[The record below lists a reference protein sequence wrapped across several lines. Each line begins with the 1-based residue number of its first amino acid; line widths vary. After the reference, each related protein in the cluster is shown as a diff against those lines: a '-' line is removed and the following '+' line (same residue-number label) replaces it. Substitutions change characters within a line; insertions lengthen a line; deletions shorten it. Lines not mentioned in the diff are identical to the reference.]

1 VAVEGRRAAAAT
13 GSQISQPARPRT
25 RRPRDVRVDYA
36 ALIAREAWK
45 MVVDYVEQEWRTHLL
60 TDV

>member
-1 VAVEGRRAAAAT
+1 MR
-13 GSQISQPARPRT
+13 RPRT